1 MTMDG
6 ALISIASEV
15 CMTVTSNLREQLA
28 EHDPEY
34 RQLLEEHQARDRR
47 LQELRGK
54 GWLTTEEEQEA
65 KRLKKE
71 KLSLKDKMEA
81 HIRKKSA

>member
-1 MTMDG
+1 MNL
-6 ALISIASEV
+6 A
-15 CMTVTSNLREQLA
+15 SNLREQLA
-28 EHDPEY
+28 QHDPEF

-47 LQELRGK
+47 LQELRDK

-81 HIRKKSA
+81 RLRKKSA

>member
-1 MTMDG
+1 MNV
-6 ALISIASEV
+6 A
-15 CMTVTSNLREQLA
+15 SNLREQLA
-28 EHDPEY
+28 QHDPEY

-47 LQELRGK
+47 LQELHDK

-81 HIRKKSA
+81 HVRKKSA